1 MSNSENEKQK
11 MLQSF
16 KTADES
22 GYVAL
27 GQYIPVRRHTARY
40 DEKNI
45 FNAINYTVPI
55 TLPEEPKFNLYEG
68 DYASSSPKDKKEVRK
83 QIFKSI
89 FRVLQSLFLNFPYTG
104 NKLLGSSKIKEI
116 LSKSDSVNENINQ
129 FA

>member
-27 GQYIPVRRHTARY
+27 GQYIPVRRHIAKY
-40 DEKNI
+40 DER

-68 DYASSSPKDKKEVRK
+68 DYAGSSKKDKKEVRK

-89 FRVLQSLFLNFPYTG
+89 FRVLQSLFLKFPYTG
-104 NKLLGSSKIKEI
+104 NKSLGSTTIKST
-116 LSKSDSVNENINQ
+116 LPKSDSVNENMNQ

>member
-1 MSNSENEKQK
+1 MSSENEKQK
-11 MLQSF
+11 MLRSF

-27 GQYIPVRRHTARY
+27 GQYIPVRRHTAKY
-40 DEKNI
+40 GEKNI

-68 DYASSSPKDKKEVRK
+68 NYASSSQKDRKEVRK

-89 FRVLQSLFLNFPYTG
+89 FRVLKSLFLNFPYTEH
-104 NKLLGSSKIKEI
+104 KLFESSKVKKT
-116 LSKSDSVNENINQ
+116 LLKSDSVNENMNQ